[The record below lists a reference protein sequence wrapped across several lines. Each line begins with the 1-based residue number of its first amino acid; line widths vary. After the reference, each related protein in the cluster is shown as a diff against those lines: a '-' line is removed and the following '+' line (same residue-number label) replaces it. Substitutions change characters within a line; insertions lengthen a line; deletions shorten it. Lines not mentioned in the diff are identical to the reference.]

1 MLDRH
6 VFWGGIDQLADA
18 RSRVWKRKNRVSF
31 LSILSSILRHPS
43 LGWST
48 LGSGV
53 RSNMFVY
60 VCLCTCIYIYIY
72 WGGLKRRINEKMP
85 LKVSRVSR
93 SLGDVTY
100 RATYEVKKKRKRR
113 CLSRAR
119 LAVVTCF
126 TSFINFSVEPTLIAP
141 TIVFR
146 IPGHF

>member
-1 MLDRH
+1 METEKSRIFSFHSFFDSPTSK
-6 VFWGGIDQLADA
+6 FGMANFGI
-18 RSRVWKRKNRVSF
+18 RCEIKYVCVCVS
-31 LSILSSILRHPS
+31 
-43 LGWST
+43 
-48 LGSGV
+48 
-53 RSNMFVY
+53 VY
-60 VCLCTCIYIYIY
+60 VYIYIY